1 MSGIEILGY
10 VASVVVALSLSM
22 SSIVR
27 LRWLN
32 MGGAALFSTYGFL
45 IGAMPVALLNGYI
58 VLANV
63 FYLFSIYTRSDRFQ
77 MVEARTDDP
86 LVRYW
91 LNENK
96 AEIDR
101 FFPDFDVQ
109 RLADPVCSLMLRN
122 NNPVGLLVGRQQG
135 DTFEV
140 AMDYVFTP
148 YRDYRTGQFLYR
160 DSGYFRHRR
169 VRQITARSQS
179 KNYQSYLRRM
189 GFQPVPASPDRFEFK
204 VKA

>member
-1 MSGIEILGY
+1 MSEIEILGY

-58 VLANV
+58 VLVNIY
-63 FYLFSIYTRSDRFQ
+63 YLFSIYSRSDRFH
-77 MVEARTDDP
+77 MVDATPDDP

-91 LNENK
+91 LDENK
-96 AEIDR
+96 VEIDR
-101 FFPDFDVQ
+101 FFPDFKLR
-109 RLADPVCSLMLRN
+109 RLADHVCSLMLRN
-122 NNPVGLLVGRQQG
+122 NNPVGLLVGRQRG

-140 AMDYVFTP
+140 VMDYVFTP
-148 YRDYRTGQFLYR
+148 YRDYRTGQFLYLE
-160 DSGYFRHRR
+160 SGYFRHRR
-169 VRQITARSQS
+169 VRQITTRSTSEKHQA
-179 KNYQSYLRRM
+179 YLKRM
-189 GFQPVPASPDRFEFK
+189 GFRPVSTSSDQFEFK
-204 VKA
+204 VEA